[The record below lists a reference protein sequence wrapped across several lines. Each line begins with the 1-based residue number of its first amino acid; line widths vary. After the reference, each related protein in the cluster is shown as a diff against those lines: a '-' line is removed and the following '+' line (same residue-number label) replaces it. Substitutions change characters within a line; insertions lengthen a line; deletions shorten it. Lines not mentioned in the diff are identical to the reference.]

1 MLSRLDTVKDW
12 SQSCQHKSKC
22 PTSLI
27 QKKRKNVRDQMFGR
41 FLAELHRSVNLNAT
55 LKGTHGQA

>member
-12 SQSCQHKSKC
+12 I
-22 PTSLI
+22 SLI

-55 LKGTHGQA
+55 SKGTHGQA